1 MLPMVAARRAYA
13 AYGASTG
20 GLTHDGRPMP
30 AWEDLG
36 EAIQQAWLAAA
47 NAAAASR
54 PAPACQHAAGTVVV
68 QVDIDPERIRRVV
81 QDMIR
86 GLPPGMEG

>member
-1 MLPMVAARRAYA
+1 MTASMVAARRAYA

-20 GLTHDGRPMP
+20 WLTHDGRRMP

-54 PAPACQHAAGTVVV
+54 PPHQHTADEFVVHVRLDPADIGRIVRDAIRSQRPGT
-68 QVDIDPERIRRVV
+68 
-81 QDMIR
+81 
-86 GLPPGMEG
+86 GG